1 MWSDVWDYL
10 PSLLRGVVVTLE
22 VTGGGI
28 VVGLIAAFASGLMA
42 RSPIRAVRWLSR
54 VYVEIFRG
62 TSAIVQLFWIFF
74 VLPLLIG
81 WQLFPVWAGI
91 LALGLNMGAYG
102 SEVVRGAI
110 RAVPRG
116 QYEAAIALSLSPFDR
131 MRRVILPQAWVGMIP
146 PFGNLFIEL
155 LKGSALVSLIMVNDL
170 TFVAQG
176 LRQLEGNTVLI
187 YVMVLVMYFV
197 LAYLITMG
205 MRLLEVRAKA
215 ALGQK
220 PVASKRPTDVLPM
233 ESGTG
238 ASG

>member
-1 MWSDVWDYL
+1 
-10 PSLLRGVVVTLE
+10 
-22 VTGGGI
+22 
-28 VVGLIAAFASGLMA
+28 
-42 RSPIRAVRWLSR
+42 
-54 VYVEIFRG
+54 
-62 TSAIVQLFWIFF
+62 
-74 VLPLLIG
+74 
-81 WQLFPVWAGI
+81 
-91 LALGLNMGAYG
+91 
-102 SEVVRGAI
+102 
-110 RAVPRG
+110 
-116 QYEAAIALSLSPFDR
+116 
-131 MRRVILPQAWVGMIP
+131 
-146 PFGNLFIEL
+146 
-155 LKGSALVSLIMVNDL
+155 MVNDL

-233 ESGTG
+233 EAGTG